1 MDKLG
6 AWALN
11 QLIALDQA
19 FNALLG
25 GDPDETLSSR
35 AGKAKKDNK
44 RWGCVLC
51 GFLDWFDDGHCEKSV
66 EADEGKNAATVASKI
81 MRPGD

>member
-1 MDKLG
+1 MGKLG
-6 AWALN
+6 TWALN

-35 AGKAKKDNK
+35 AGKAQKDGK

-51 GFLDWFDDGHCEKSV
+51 GALDWFDDQHCEKSV
-66 EADEGKNAATVASKI
+66 EADEGQRAATIASKK
-81 MRPGD
+81 